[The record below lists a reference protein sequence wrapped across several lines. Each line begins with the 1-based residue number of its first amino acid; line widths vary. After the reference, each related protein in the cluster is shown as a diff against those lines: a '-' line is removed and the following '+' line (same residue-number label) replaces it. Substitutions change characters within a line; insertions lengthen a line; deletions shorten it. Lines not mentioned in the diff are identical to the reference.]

1 VKETTT
7 LQEMET
13 LSKSDLIL
21 QNLKLIQELEQT
33 KAHQNLYLDVASVLC
48 LALDTEGKI
57 ILLNP
62 KGCNILET
70 TKEEAVGQNWFEMF
84 VSDDQSVQ
92 AKELFY
98 AIVTEQQEIVEYYEN
113 QVHTKN
119 GNKRTIAWHNALLK
133 DANGVITGTFSSG
146 EDITKIQES
155 QYEIERM
162 AHYDT
167 LTNLPN
173 RLLLGGILEHSLT
186 RAKRDQT
193 KLVIL
198 YVDINKLKD
207 INEIYG
213 HDIGD
218 TVIAQVS
225 SMLSAIIRRED
236 TLSRIGGDEFVIV
249 LEEIHEAIECER
261 TLQQI
266 MQLFEQPIQTHIGEL
281 KLSVSVGIAVYPD
294 DGQHGDI
301 LLKNADIALRRAKEE
316 EKSNY
321 CFFAHEMS
329 VQLLERVLMEQELQR
344 AIDNQE
350 FIVYYQPQIDLFT
363 GEILGAEALVRW
375 KHPTLGIIRPD
386 TFIPLAENN
395 RLIIPIGEIVLAIS
409 CAAVKRWKEAGLFF
423 GKISV
428 NVSGKQFQL
437 SNVVETITQIIS
449 RSSLDFS
456 DVELELTESVLM
468 DDPKS
473 LSQKLSQFKALG
485 IEIAIDDFGTGY
497 SSLSYLKTFPVDK
510 LKIDQSFVREL
521 PNSDSDGTIVKA
533 IIAMSNALGFKTIA
547 EGIEEKQQEDYLKGL
562 GCMQGQGYLYA
573 RPLDEEAF
581 EAFLIAN
588 STLHKI

>member
-1 VKETTT
+1 MKETTV

-13 LSKSDLIL
+13 LSKSDLIS

-70 TKEEAVGQNWFEMF
+70 TKEEAIGQNWFEMF

-133 DANGVITGTFSSG
+133 DANGIITGTFSSG
-146 EDITKIQES
+146 EDITKIKES
-155 QYEIERM
+155 REEIERM
-162 AHYDT
+162 MHYDA

-173 RLLLGGILEHSLT
+173 RLLLGAILEHSLA
-186 RAKRDQT
+186 RAQRENT
-193 KLVIL
+193 KLIVL
-198 YVDINKLKD
+198 CVDINKLKD

-213 HDIGD
+213 YNIGD
-218 TVIAQVS
+218 AVIMQVA
-225 SMLSAIIRRED
+225 SMLGAIIRRED
-236 TLSRIGGDEFVIV
+236 IVSRIGGDEFIIV
-249 LEEIHEAIECER
+249 LESVREAVECEH

-266 MQLFEQPIQTHIGEL
+266 MKLFEQPIQTFAGAL
-281 KLSVSVGIAVYPD
+281 KLSVSVGISVYPD
-294 DGQHGDI
+294 NGKNSDE

-316 EKSNY
+316 ESNNY
-321 CFFAHEMS
+321 CFFTQEMS
-329 VQLLERVLMEQELQR
+329 IKLLERVLMEQELQR

-350 FIVYYQPQIDLFT
+350 FVAYYQPQINLST
-363 GEILGAEALVRW
+363 GEIIGAEALVRW

-409 CAAVKRWKEAGLFF
+409 CTAVKKWKEAGLFF

-449 RSSLDFS
+449 RSSLDFC

-533 IIAMSNALGFKTIA
+533 IIAMANALGFKTIA

-588 STLHKI
+588 STVHKI